1 MAIILSV
8 LSGVIIFVIGQ
19 FTLKV
24 IIEPIQKQRE
34 TIADILFSLTCDY
47 TLIHNAEVT
56 EKEKSDVVYYNLK
69 KLGARLLSNQQ
80 LIPFD
85 VYLNKISS
93 LPEPSKIRTA
103 STMLAQMSNFIYGDG
118 TDGIKY
124 LQLDLFHIQ
133 IFKLLNL
140 NGFVNIE
147 SSEEELRKQINEL
160 KTIRTK
166 SRK

>member
-47 TLIHNAEVT
+47 TLIHNAEVA

-85 VYLNKISS
+85 FLNKISS
-93 LPEPSKIRTA
+93 LPEPSKIITA
-103 STMLAQMSNFIYGDG
+103 STILAQMSNFIYGDG

-133 IFKLLNL
+133 TLKLLNL
-140 NGFVNIE
+140 NEFINIE